1 MECIH
6 FSRPLIKNK
15 KLKMIKQQTKAQEL
29 FSRRKNIVANGVGVF
44 NTATVQDAKGALIID
59 VDGRELIDFAGGIGV
74 VNAGHCPEP
83 VVAAIREQAGK
94 YLHTSFNVVTYEPYI
109 QLCEELAEILPHGEK
124 TKVMLVSTGAEA
136 VENAIKIARQATKK
150 PAILCFT
157 GAYHGRSMMAM
168 TLTSKVSYKHDC
180 GPFAP
185 EVYRLPFPNFYRYRG
200 NRDMDKFVD
209 DELKRLHESALN
221 LVDIKSVAAVI
232 IEPIQGEGG
241 FNPVPQKYL
250 EGLRAFCD
258 QHGIMLIMDE
268 VQSGFCRTGH
278 WASWQHYGVQPDIST
293 YAKSMGSGLPIGA
306 VIGRAEIMD
315 AAAIGSIGGTY
326 IGSPI
331 CCVAASA
338 TIKYMKEINLNE
350 KALHIGKVMM
360 DRLKDLMKQH
370 PEIGDVRGI
379 GAMVAIEFVKNGDS
393 RQPNSEICPQIVKG
407 CAEDGLVILS
417 AGTYK
422 NALRI
427 LSPLVITNEQLEKGL
442 SILEAQ
448 IKRAIKNI

>member
-1 MECIH
+1 
-6 FSRPLIKNK
+6 
-15 KLKMIKQQTKAQEL
+15 MIKEVTKSQDL
-29 FSRRKNIVANGVGVF
+29 FNRRKKVVANGVGVF
-44 NTATVQDAKGALIID
+44 NTATVMEAKGAIIID

-83 VVAAIREQAGK
+83 VVEAIREQAGK

-109 QLCEELAEILPHGEK
+109 QLCEELAEILPHGEN

-150 PAILCFT
+150 SAILCFT
-157 GAYHGRSMMAM
+157 GAYHGRTMMAM
-168 TLTSKVSYKHDC
+168 TLTSKVSYKYNC
-180 GPFAP
+180 GPFSP
-185 EVYRLPFPNFYRYRG
+185 EVYRLPFPNFYRYGGQRS
-200 NRDMDKFVD
+200 MDEFVD

-221 LVDIKSVAAVI
+221 LVDVKSVAAVI
-232 IEPIQGEGG
+232 LEPIQGEGG
-241 FNPVPQKYL
+241 FVPIPKRYL

-258 QHGIMLIMDE
+258 EHGIMLIMDE

-293 YAKSMGSGLPIGA
+293 YAKSMGSGLPIAA
-306 VIGRAEIMD
+306 VVGKAEIMD
-315 AAAIGSIGGTY
+315 AAASGSIGGTY

-338 TIKYMKEINLNE
+338 TIKLMKDINLNE
-350 KALHIGKVMM
+350 RAVEVGNIILS
-360 DRLKDLMKQH
+360 RLNILMKEC

-379 GAMVAIEFVKNGDS
+379 GAMIGLEFVKNNDP
-393 RQPNSEICPQIVKG
+393 RQPNSEICGQIVKG
-407 CAEDGLVILS
+407 CAENGLIVIS

-422 NALRI
+422 NVLRI
-427 LSPLVITNEQLEKGL
+427 LSPLVITNEQLNKGL
-442 SILEAQ
+442 SILETE
-448 IKRAIKNI
+448 IKKAIKNI